1 MATPTR
7 PDIRAA
13 FFDID
18 GTLLPFGAQQIPAD
32 TRAALAALRR
42 QGVGVYIATGRP
54 PVHLPALKPLQ
65 GVEFD
70 GFVTMNGQYCYD
82 RTPAEPFYRRPLPP
96 DAMQTL
102 IPWLAGTPLAVAF
115 VETDFVYVNDPA
127 ALDTGFCGP
136 ELPVLD
142 PARALTR
149 ETYQL
154 SAFIPPEWEAEFLAH
169 CPGCK
174 AVRWNRDFADIL
186 PADGG
191 KPAGLARTLARRG
204 LQAGQAIAFGDGDND
219 ITMLQYAGIGV
230 AMGNADAKVR
240 AAADYV
246 TAADTEGGIAAAL
259 RNFHILP

>member
-82 RTPAEPFYRRPLPP
+82 RTP
-96 DAMQTL
+96 
-102 IPWLAGTPLAVAF
+102 
-115 VETDFVYVNDPA
+115 
-127 ALDTGFCGP
+127 
-136 ELPVLD
+136 
-142 PARALTR
+142 
-149 ETYQL
+149 
-154 SAFIPPEWEAEFLAH
+154 S
-169 CPGCK
+169 
-174 AVRWNRDFADIL
+174 
-186 PADGG
+186 
-191 KPAGLARTLARRG
+191 
-204 LQAGQAIAFGDGDND
+204 
-219 ITMLQYAGIGV
+219 
-230 AMGNADAKVR
+230 
-240 AAADYV
+240 
-246 TAADTEGGIAAAL
+246 TAARCPPTPC
-259 RNFHILP
+259 RP